1 MYDVSKVRLL
11 LTIIITK
18 IMVSSVDRRCGTL
31 MVAEFIQLMEK
42 LEMSPLAVANY
53 KIPVGEAL

>member
-1 MYDVSKVRLL
+1 
-11 LTIIITK
+11 
-18 IMVSSVDRRCGTL
+18 